1 MPVCNAWHLS
11 GWDLTSTFKNG
22 WERETGKNLGLE
34 HIAQYYSQKNPTP
47 HPHIGL
53 WMHCFLC
60 TLLLRNIC
68 FNLAYFDD
76 SAQLTLILWK
86 LKVNLF
92 KQGRQIRRQSFCSHL
107 NCCDNE
113 NDSHIRLWP
122 SSRQRHWPQF
132 KAGVHAA
139 WVEIEGKAYE
149 EEFNQLSTPVHHHN
163 RRSYKCT
170 FVCLFVSMHFMS
182 RTVTTFFCTGFN
194 FFFIQHCFLF
204 VLQFFVTD

>member
-1 MPVCNAWHLS
+1 MVGRERREKTLAWNTLRNII
-11 GWDLTSTFKNG
+11 LRRT
-22 WERETGKNLGLE
+22 
-34 HIAQYYSQKNPTP
+34 PPP

-170 FVCLFVSMHFMS
+170 FVCLFV
-182 RTVTTFFCTGFN
+182 RLNALYVKDCNN
-194 FFFIQHCFLF
+194 FFLHRIQFFFHPALFLF